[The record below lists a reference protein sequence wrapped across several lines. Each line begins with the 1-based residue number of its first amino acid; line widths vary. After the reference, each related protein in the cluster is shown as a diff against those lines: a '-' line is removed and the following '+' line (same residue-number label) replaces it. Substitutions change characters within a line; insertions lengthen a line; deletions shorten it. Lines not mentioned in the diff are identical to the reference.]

1 MLVLRPAVGQRHAR
15 LLIAPLE
22 FRQLVHAAEAAV
34 DLYLMAL
41 GEVLL
46 PVLQHLLHA
55 RRVIAQG
62 RLEIA
67 VHVRHDHEAP
77 ALPRQWT

>member
-1 MLVLRPAVGQRHAR
+1 MLVLRPTVGQRHPR
-15 LLIAPLE
+15 LLIAPLQL
-22 FRQLVHAAEAAV
+22 RQFVHAAEAAV
-34 DLYLMAL
+34 DLDLMAL

-67 VHVRHDHEAP
+67 VHVRHDHEP
-77 ALPRQWT
+77 PTLPR